1 MRPPLVL
8 TLALAVGSFLSGG
21 ASWAGVRGPGQ
32 AFANRRADAKTY
44 HATGTIRSF
53 GPGRAYV
60 NIAHEAIPG
69 YMGAMTMSFWPER
82 VQQLEGLAVNDHV
95 EFEFTET
102 EDARRVLS
110 GIRKRP

>member
-1 MRPPLVL
+1 MRQPLG
-8 TLALAVGSFLSGG
+8 LALALVIGSFPSRG
-21 ASWAGVRGPGQ
+21 ASSPATRAPGQ
-32 AFANRRADAKTY
+32 AFTNRQADPKTY

-60 NIAHEAIPG
+60 NIAHEEIPG
-69 YMGAMTMSFWPER
+69 YMGAMTMSFWPHR
-82 VQQLEGLAVNDHV
+82 VEQLDGLAVGDRV

-102 EDARRVLS
+102 DDARRVLA